1 MGKCYQVYAK
11 PQDRLKQ
18 MLFSGLGRHYGSD
31 FWALR
36 HVSFEVAPGERFG
49 VIGRNG
55 SGKSTLLQMIAGTLA
70 PTEGEI
76 TVTGRVAALLEL
88 GSGFNPDFTGRENVF
103 INGAIHGLSREQVA
117 DRFDAIAAFA
127 DIGEFIDQPVKLYS
141 SGMFVRLAFAVGTSI
156 DADILL
162 IDEALAVGDVFFR
175 QKCYRR
181 LDELRER
188 GVSIVLVS
196 HGLGDIEQFCDRAL
210 LVERGEALFVG
221 ASVAAVKR
229 YYLLE
234 SREKLESA
242 RSADAPDRPT
252 VPGELL
258 AWPEGVPIHGV
269 SESAQRSDG
278 WARCVGVVVCDELGI
293 ESRVFEQGQR
303 AVFWYEF
310 EVLRDTEVPIT
321 GLVIHND
328 KGTIVHGKSTLESGT
343 EVPAALRKGERFRV
357 RHEIALEV
365 GIGEYT
371 FEVGMAM
378 VNQAIYEQR
387 RQLSHADISA
397 AVAWL
402 CAVPAAG
409 QFAVV
414 LRRPAGEVQLLHHG
428 AANLPGDIQVSTV
441 AIVPEAMT
449 R

>member
-1 MGKCYQVYAK
+1 M
-11 PQDRLKQ
+11 
-18 MLFSGLGRHYGSD
+18 SGRSRYPFETWASATGCTRSRRTGSSRCCSRVWGVATVSD

-141 SGMFVRLAFAVGTSI
+141 SGMFVRLAFAVGTTI

-221 ASVAAVKR
+221 PSVEAVKR

-234 SREKLESA
+234 SAGEAEECSFRGCPGPPGGPGRTAGVARRGPDPCRFGVRAAIGRMGSLRWRCGVRRARHRKPRVRAGATGCLLVRI
-242 RSADAPDRPT
+242 RSASRYGSADCRSRASQRERHDRSW
-252 VPGELL
+252 E
-258 AWPEGVPIHGV
+258 EH
-269 SESAQRSDG
+269 
-278 WARCVGVVVCDELGI
+278 AREWHRG
-293 ESRVFEQGQR
+293 
-303 AVFWYEF
+303 A
-310 EVLRDTEVPIT
+310 
-321 GLVIHND
+321 
-328 KGTIVHGKSTLESGT
+328 
-343 EVPAALRKGERFRV
+343 
-357 RHEIALEV
+357 
-365 GIGEYT
+365 
-371 FEVGMAM
+371 
-378 VNQAIYEQR
+378 R
-387 RQLSHADISA
+387 RTA
-397 AVAWL
+397 
-402 CAVPAAG
+402 
-409 QFAVV
+409 
-414 LRRPAGEVQLLHHG
+414 
-428 AANLPGDIQVSTV
+428 
-441 AIVPEAMT
+441 
-449 R
+449 